1 MTGYSLYWNISKRMV
16 AVFIAQALSV
26 IGAGSLVGIDVIQSS
41 LLAGLLG
48 VANVLEILA
57 RKYLNDG
64 RLTKEEIDMA
74 FGVLDSK
81 THNDMNGK
89 DTTEITD
96 EY

>member
-1 MTGYSLYWNISKRMV
+1 MMNALYWNISKRMI

-26 IGAGSLVGIDVIQSS
+26 IGAGSLVGIDVLESS

-64 RLTKEEIDMA
+64 QLSMEEVNQA
-74 FGVLDSK
+74 FGILDSK
-81 THNDMNGK
+81 THNDMNGR
-89 DTTEITD
+89 EV
-96 EY
+96 

>member
-1 MTGYSLYWNISKRMV
+1 MATFDLYVNIAKRMI

-26 IGAGSLVGIDVIQSS
+26 IGAGSLVGIDVLQSS

-48 VANVLEILA
+48 VANVVEVLA

-64 RLTKEEIDMA
+64 RLTLEEINQA
-74 FGVLDSK
+74 FGVLDNKS
-81 THNDMNGK
+81 
-89 DTTEITD
+89 

>member
-1 MTGYSLYWNISKRMV
+1 MV

-26 IGAGSLVGIDVIQSS
+26 IGAGSLIGIDVVQSS

-64 RLTKEEIDMA
+64 KLSYEEVNQA
-74 FGVLDSK
+74 FGILDSK
-81 THNDMNGK
+81 THNDFNGRY
-89 DTTEITD
+89 I
-96 EY
+96 

>member
-1 MTGYSLYWNISKRMV
+1 MV

-26 IGAGSLVGIDVIQSS
+26 IGAGSLVGIDVVQSS

-64 RLTKEEIDMA
+64 QLTMEEVNQA
-74 FGVLDSK
+74 FGILDSK

-89 DTTEITD
+89 EI
-96 EY
+96 

>member
-1 MTGYSLYWNISKRMV
+1 MV

-26 IGAGSLVGIDVIQSS
+26 IGAGSLIGIDVIQSS

-64 RLTKEEIDMA
+64 SLSYEEVNQA
-74 FGVLDSK
+74 FGILDSK
-81 THNDMNGK
+81 THNDMNGR
-89 DTTEITD
+89 EI
-96 EY
+96 

>member
-1 MTGYSLYWNISKRMV
+1 MTGYSLYWKISKRMF

-64 RLTKEEIDMA
+64 QLTMEEVNQA
-74 FGVLDSK
+74 FGILDSK
-81 THNDMNGK
+81 THNDMNGR
-89 DTTEITD
+89 EI
-96 EY
+96 

>member
-1 MTGYSLYWNISKRMV
+1 MI

-26 IGAGSLVGIDVIQSS
+26 IGAGSLVGIDVFSS
-41 LLAGLLG
+41 ALLAGLLG

-64 RLTKEEIDMA
+64 QLTYEEVNQA
-74 FGVLDSK
+74 FGILDSK

-89 DTTEITD
+89 EF
-96 EY
+96 

>member
-1 MTGYSLYWNISKRMV
+1 MEGYSLYWNITKRMV

-26 IGAGSLVGIDVIQSS
+26 IGAGSLIGIDVLQSS

-64 RLTKEEIDMA
+64 SLSYEEVNQA
-74 FGVLDSK
+74 FGILDSK

-89 DTTEITD
+89 EI
-96 EY
+96 

>member
-1 MTGYSLYWNISKRMV
+1 MYWNISKRMV

-64 RLTKEEIDMA
+64 KLTYEEVNQA
-74 FGVLDSK
+74 FGILDSK
-81 THNDMNGK
+81 THNDMNGR
-89 DTTEITD
+89 EV
-96 EY
+96 

>member
-1 MTGYSLYWNISKRMV
+1 MYWNISKRMV

-26 IGAGSLVGIDVIQSS
+26 IGAGSLIGIDVVQSS

-64 RLTKEEIDMA
+64 KLSYEA
-74 FGVLDSK
+74 VNQSFGILDSK
-81 THNDMNGK
+81 THNDMNGR
-89 DTTEITD
+89 DI
-96 EY
+96 

>member
-1 MTGYSLYWNISKRMV
+1 MYWNISKRMV

-64 RLTKEEIDMA
+64 KLTFEEVNQA
-74 FGVLDSK
+74 FGILDSK
-81 THNDMNGK
+81 THNDMNGR
-89 DTTEITD
+89 EV
-96 EY
+96 

>member
-1 MTGYSLYWNISKRMV
+1 MV

-64 RLTKEEIDMA
+64 KLSYEEVNQA
-74 FGVLDSK
+74 FGILDSK
-81 THNDMNGK
+81 THNDMNGR
-89 DTTEITD
+89 EI
-96 EY
+96 

>member
-1 MTGYSLYWNISKRMV
+1 MDRYALYWNISKRMV

-26 IGAGSLVGIDVIQSS
+26 IGAGSLIGIDVVQSS

-64 RLTKEEIDMA
+64 QLSYEEVNQA
-74 FGVLDSK
+74 FGILDSK
-81 THNDMNGK
+81 THNDMNGR
-89 DTTEITD
+89 EI
-96 EY
+96 

>member
-1 MTGYSLYWNISKRMV
+1 MI

-26 IGAGSLVGIDVIQSS
+26 IGAGSLIGIDVFSS
-41 LLAGLLG
+41 ALLAGLLG

-64 RLTKEEIDMA
+64 QLTYEEVNQA
-74 FGVLDSK
+74 FGILDSK

-89 DTTEITD
+89 EF
-96 EY
+96 

>member
-1 MTGYSLYWNISKRMV
+1 MHISKRMI

-26 IGAGSLVGIDVIQSS
+26 IGAGSLVGIDVLESS

-64 RLTKEEIDMA
+64 QLSMEEVNQA
-74 FGVLDSK
+74 FGILDSK
-81 THNDMNGK
+81 THNDMNGR
-89 DTTEITD
+89 EV
-96 EY
+96 

>member
-1 MTGYSLYWNISKRMV
+1 MYWNISKRMV

-64 RLTKEEIDMA
+64 KLTYEEVNQA
-74 FGVLDSK
+74 FGILDSK
-81 THNDMNGK
+81 THNDMNGR
-89 DTTEITD
+89 EI
-96 EY
+96 

>member
-1 MTGYSLYWNISKRMV
+1 MDGYALYWNISKRMI

-26 IGAGSLVGIDVIQSS
+26 IGAGSLIGIDVVKSS

-64 RLTKEEIDMA
+64 KLSYEEVNQA
-74 FGVLDSK
+74 FGILDSK
-81 THNDMNGK
+81 THNDMNGR
-89 DTTEITD
+89 DI
-96 EY
+96 

>member
-1 MTGYSLYWNISKRMV
+1 MV

-64 RLTKEEIDMA
+64 KLTYEEVNQA
-74 FGVLDSK
+74 FGILDSK
-81 THNDMNGK
+81 THNDMNGR
-89 DTTEITD
+89 EI
-96 EY
+96 

>member
-1 MTGYSLYWNISKRMV
+1 MI

-26 IGAGSLVGIDVIQSS
+26 IGAGSLVGIDVLESS

-64 RLTKEEIDMA
+64 QLTMEEVNQA
-74 FGVLDSK
+74 FGILDSK
-81 THNDMNGK
+81 THNDMNGR
-89 DTTEITD
+89 EV
-96 EY
+96 

>member
-1 MTGYSLYWNISKRMV
+1 MV

-64 RLTKEEIDMA
+64 QLTMEEVNQA
-74 FGVLDSK
+74 FGILDSK
-81 THNDMNGK
+81 THNDMNGR
-89 DTTEITD
+89 EI
-96 EY
+96 

>member
-1 MTGYSLYWNISKRMV
+1 ML

-64 RLTKEEIDMA
+64 QLTLEEVNQA
-74 FGVLDSK
+74 FGILDSK
-81 THNDMNGK
+81 THNDMNGR
-89 DTTEITD
+89 EI
-96 EY
+96 

>member
-1 MTGYSLYWNISKRMV
+1 MYWNISKRMV

-64 RLTKEEIDMA
+64 KLTIDEVNQA
-74 FGVLDSK
+74 FGILDSK

-89 DTTEITD
+89 EI
-96 EY
+96 

>member
-1 MTGYSLYWNISKRMV
+1 MDGYALYWNISKRMV

-26 IGAGSLVGIDVIQSS
+26 IGAGSLIGIDVVQSS

-64 RLTKEEIDMA
+64 KLSYEEVNQA
-74 FGVLDSK
+74 FGILDST
-81 THNDMNGK
+81 THHDMNGR
-89 DTTEITD
+89 DI
-96 EY
+96 

>member
-1 MTGYSLYWNISKRMV
+1 MYWNISKRMI

-26 IGAGSLVGIDVIQSS
+26 IGAGSLVGIDVLESS

-64 RLTKEEIDMA
+64 QLTMEEVNQA
-74 FGVLDSK
+74 FGILDSK
-81 THNDMNGK
+81 THNDMNGR
-89 DTTEITD
+89 EV
-96 EY
+96 

>member
-1 MTGYSLYWNISKRMV
+1 MV

-26 IGAGSLVGIDVIQSS
+26 IGAGSLIGIDVLQSS

-64 RLTKEEIDMA
+64 SLSYEEVNQA
-74 FGVLDSK
+74 FGILDSK
-81 THNDMNGK
+81 THNDMNGR
-89 DTTEITD
+89 EI
-96 EY
+96 